1 MTFDAAWT
9 PEDLAKH
16 LCDDLVANGLLKEK
30 PAFIRTDREKVIAD
44 IFVKMGLDGAKMGSF
59 KDSGPLETLL
69 RTGTQGQ
76 AWIDS
81 VLKGLISMLPK
92 DVAKAQITIGMSEE
106 AKQEMEEAQE
116 KSNQARRARE
126 EGGKSGGGYRDD
138 NNDEF
143 ANFGGRNRDGGGG
156 RGGDQE
162 CFNCGEVGHISRD
175 CTERRKP
182 KGGGKGGGR
191 DRDDDDA
198 FANFGGRDR
207 GGGGSDQGCFNCGE
221 VGHMSR
227 DCDAPRKPKGGGKS
241 RGGGDQ
247 ECFNCGQVGHMSRD
261 CDEPRRP
268 KGGGKGDRGD
278 RDYNRDD

>member
-1 MTFDAAWT
+1 MVFDAAWT

-30 PAFIRTDREKVIAD
+30 PAFIRADREKVIAD

-59 KDSGPLETLL
+59 KDAGPLETLL
-69 RTGTQGQ
+69 RTRTQGQ
-76 AWIDS
+76 AWVDS

-116 KSNQARRARE
+116 KTLQARRARE

-138 NNDEF
+138 DNGEF
-143 ANFGGRNRDGGGG
+143 ANFSGRNRG
-156 RGGDQE
+156 
-162 CFNCGEVGHISRD
+162 S
-175 CTERRKP
+175 
-182 KGGGKGGGR
+182 GGGKGGGR

-198 FANFGGRDR
+198 FANFGRNR
-207 GGGGSDQGCFNCGE
+207 GGGGGDQECFNCGE

-241 RGGGDQ
+241 RGGSDQ

-261 CDEPRRP
+261 CDEPRKP
-268 KGGGKGDRGD
+268 KGGGRGDRGD
-278 RDYNRDD
+278 RED